1 VIVELTSSCL
11 LFGLKQNSKLRN
23 ELFLGFIFEL
33 RAECPSLNSI
43 GTLCFDYCGLA
54 SPIHVLVWEAVDGKR
69 EWSDVEIVLERMPR
83 PLVRYMLCAQNGFEN
98 KTPLHLASEEAPI
111 LKEMIRME
119 PEAAKLPDKQGWL
132 PLHYAV
138 SSENFDAV
146 KMLVTVYPPSIET
159 KNNQMFTPLDL
170 AFKAGNDILLALS
183 FGALIQYCSE
193 AFHNIGSQIKADNNV
208 FATNPLS
215 IILMDIFEQKRH
227 SDEFDALIKEL
238 FSQPFWLKILC
249 NHEKDTENSQNSPH
263 SLITKNVQ
271 YSGRMLSKI
280 KCAALGD
287 ERKFD
292 ENEAFHNIVFKKFRE
307 PGLIISHL
315 IHYLDE

>member
-1 VIVELTSSCL
+1 MIVELTSSCL

-193 AFHNIGSQIKADNNV
+193 AFHNIGSQIV
-208 FATNPLS
+208 
-215 IILMDIFEQKRH
+215 
-227 SDEFDALIKEL
+227 
-238 FSQPFWLKILC
+238 
-249 NHEKDTENSQNSPH
+249 
-263 SLITKNVQ
+263 SL
-271 YSGRMLSKI
+271 
-280 KCAALGD
+280 
-287 ERKFD
+287 
-292 ENEAFHNIVFKKFRE
+292 
-307 PGLIISHL
+307 
-315 IHYLDE
+315 